1 MRYALLI
8 YGTEQPEGMEGDPGE
23 MQKWGAY
30 TAGLVARNAMLGGEA
45 LQPTATATTL
55 RLQNGNLL
63 TTDGPF
69 AETKEALGGF
79 YLLEARDLDEAI
91 DLARGI
97 PNLPLGG
104 SVELRPVMELPPE
117 YAAAAGQ

>member
-1 MRYALLI
+1 MKYALLI
-8 YGTEQPEGMEGDPGE
+8 YGAESTEPPPADQ

-30 TAGLVARNAMLGGEA
+30 TAGLVARSAMLGGEA
-45 LQPTATATTL
+45 LLPTATATTL
-55 RLQNGNLL
+55 RLQNGNLV

-79 YLLEARDLDEAI
+79 YLLEAKDLDEAI

-97 PNLPLGG
+97 PALPMGG
-104 SVELRPVMELPPE
+104 SIELRPVMELPPE
-117 YAAAAGQ
+117 YSQARAG

>member
-8 YGTEQPEGMEGDPGE
+8 YGAETNEAPPPDE

-30 TAGLVARNAMLGGEA
+30 TAGLAAKNAMLGGEA
-45 LQPTATATTL
+45 LLPTATATTL
-55 RLQNGNLL
+55 RLQNGNIV

-79 YLLEARDLDEAI
+79 YLLEAKDLDEAI
-91 DLARGI
+91 ALAKDI
-97 PNLPLGG
+97 PSLPNGG
-104 SVELRPVMELPPE
+104 SIELRPVMELPPE
-117 YAAAAGQ
+117 YAQAAGR